1 MFQFRENFKLYEKDF
16 CNFHLHSNQTIWE
29 IKLLISKE
37 QKKQRMCSHF
47 KFLSMLYIIWVKLL
61 YSNLAQRDKINSAP
75 VRCYIKNKTQSF
87 IVLNLQ

>member
-1 MFQFRENFKLYEKDF
+1 
-16 CNFHLHSNQTIWE
+16 
-29 IKLLISKE
+29 
-37 QKKQRMCSHF
+37 MCSHF